1 MENSGGHK
9 LSVNPDSPQND
20 QRAGIPATVPVGDV
34 HDKHADANSETFYKA
49 SDETP
54 IAPSDGSQWVPLPLR
69 TWFWV
74 SYVSVLVAGAIA
86 LEVALHFSNK
96 NDGWSTKKDADKGI
110 LHYVYTLPAV
120 AVTMIL
126 VGIWAWTDVEVK
138 RLQPYVDLLHGGS
151 PAQRSLL
158 LDYTRTHNAFVWVQ
172 ATSNRHYIVALAS
185 LMALLALSF
194 QPISAALFSVRDIY
208 KALPGTS
215 VNNLQAISLNQNQ
228 QVQDLTSFLG
238 ASGLAS
244 ASIVY
249 GLGDPPFVHNG
260 YTVGAFEL
268 PLNLAT
274 NGTVKANTTAILSD
288 PGCRDPDQPVT
299 MRQLSDG
306 SWNNSA
312 IFSGCQFFWQV
323 NKTSA
328 HLFGAQTTSNCTAI
342 DTSDSSIA
350 PVIFWFFTY
359 EPSVLASVTMCAP
372 QITLLNVEAS
382 VDIASTNLT
391 HIEPLGNL
399 TVGQGQFTQYA
410 GNITGAPL
418 YGQAYNGLNW
428 TNLVSDPFVSARAGA
443 IQLQLPAA
451 VFQTAV
457 QSAEGLTAAF
467 VNNTFSS
474 LSASVYSKYL
484 SNLAT
489 LLYFI
494 DAPQPMTVT
503 VSTFQTRLFLS
514 DVAVHL
520 LSVGMLLLAL
530 FGTIMHLLH
539 RHDRRGLRLL
549 HQPGTLASAAAFT
562 AQTPMA
568 ELLNGRQRP
577 EDISQALRNL
587 RFRIDPHSMKIVT
600 EGEPGFEEAQSPPVW
615 RRSFFGAT
623 PKPEG
628 PSKN

>member
-1 MENSGGHK
+1 
-9 LSVNPDSPQND
+9 
-20 QRAGIPATVPVGDV
+20 
-34 HDKHADANSETFYKA
+34 
-49 SDETP
+49 
-54 IAPSDGSQWVPLPLR
+54 
-69 TWFWV
+69 
-74 SYVSVLVAGAIA
+74 
-86 LEVALHFSNK
+86 
-96 NDGWSTKKDADKGI
+96 
-110 LHYVYTLPAV
+110 
-120 AVTMIL
+120 
-126 VGIWAWTDVEVK
+126 
-138 RLQPYVDLLHGGS
+138 
-151 PAQRSLL
+151 
-158 LDYTRTHNAFVWVQ
+158 
-172 ATSNRHYIVALAS
+172 
-185 LMALLALSF
+185 
-194 QPISAALFSVRDIY
+194 
-208 KALPGTS
+208 
-215 VNNLQAISLNQNQ
+215 
-228 QVQDLTSFLG
+228 
-238 ASGLAS
+238 
-244 ASIVY
+244 
-249 GLGDPPFVHNG
+249 
-260 YTVGAFEL
+260 
-268 PLNLAT
+268 
-274 NGTVKANTTAILSD
+274 
-288 PGCRDPDQPVT
+288 

-474 LSASVYSKYL
+474 LSASVYVSPPSAGAGALDDTFAQSKYL

-514 DVAVHL
+514 YVCP
-520 LSVGMLLLAL
+520 
-530 FGTIMHLLH
+530 T
-539 RHDRRGLRLL
+539 
-549 HQPGTLASAAAFT
+549 
-562 AQTPMA
+562 
-568 ELLNGRQRP
+568 
-577 EDISQALRNL
+577 
-587 RFRIDPHSMKIVT
+587 FRVSN
-600 EGEPGFEEAQSPPVW
+600 
-615 RRSFFGAT
+615 RC
-623 PKPEG
+623 
-628 PSKN
+628 